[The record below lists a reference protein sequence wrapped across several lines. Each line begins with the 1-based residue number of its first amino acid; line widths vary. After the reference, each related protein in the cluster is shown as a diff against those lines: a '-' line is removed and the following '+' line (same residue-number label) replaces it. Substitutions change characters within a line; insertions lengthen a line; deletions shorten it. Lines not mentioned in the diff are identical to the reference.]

1 MQNVQI
7 VRAKKYLNRFDQIL
21 NQMAEKMLSQN
32 ITNSITINFIEC
44 MVPHHQAAIYMS
56 ENLLEYTT
64 YQPLQDIA
72 KNIIEM
78 QTTGIK
84 QMEDILRTTYGFH
97 NNTQDVNHYMEK
109 YLEITKNMIERMK
122 NAPRCIN
129 INLNFTDE
137 MIPHH
142 EGAIA
147 MCENLLQYRI
157 DPRLKLVADS
167 IIKEQS
173 KGVEQLKE
181 VRRRLCGKNFI

>member
-181 VRRRLCGKNFI
+181 IRRRLCGKNFI